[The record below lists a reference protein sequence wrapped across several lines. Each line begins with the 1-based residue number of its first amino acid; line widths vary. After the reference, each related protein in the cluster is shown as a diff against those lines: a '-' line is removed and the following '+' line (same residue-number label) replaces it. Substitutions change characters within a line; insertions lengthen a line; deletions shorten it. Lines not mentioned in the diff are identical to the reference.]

1 MSARCAGGAGAAY
14 LESRSAHEEAF
25 RALGVVEATVADGHG
40 RGAHG
45 EPADVELAAAA
56 VAELGCFVDQL
67 QR

>member
-1 MSARCAGGAGAAY
+1 MCGRAGAAY
-14 LESRSAHEEAF
+14 LESCGAHEEAF
-25 RALGVVEATVADGHG
+25 WALGVVEAAVADGHG

-45 EPADVELAAAA
+45 EATDVELAAAA